1 MPQAQRDLVIILA
14 LSVPVYVFL
23 VWLDAFDLFFKYSRS
38 HEDYQLDELVALV
51 FFIGLAAIVFSARR
65 INDLRKEMQER
76 RAAESEAQ
84 RLARH
89 DALTGLPNRRRF
101 LEEFNSRV
109 SNVGANERC
118 AMFVLDLDYF
128 KPINDLYGHRLG
140 DEVLRV
146 VAQRLSEI
154 VEDQG
159 MVARLG
165 GDEFGIVMT
174 VAEDD
179 DDLTLR
185 VARRIVHEIPR
196 PINLA
201 SLSLDVGASVGISM
215 YDKSHE
221 GGEEA
226 YRENSA
232 VETVLRQADIPMYRA
247 KTEGRGGYH
256 YFDSKMDERLQQ
268 RVRLEREI
276 KGALERGEIV
286 PHYQALVDLHTR
298 ETVGYELLARWQH
311 PTMGVIE
318 PEVFIPI
325 AEDTGAIGALTDVK
339 RLEEAKVTLKSLR
352 NLGVRIALDDF
363 GTGYSGLHHLRELQL
378 DTIKIDQSFVT
389 DMLKDAEDEKL
400 VEAIVSLGR
409 VLGLRTTAEGIET
422 KDVLDKLVALGCDT
436 GQGFLFGRPEPMTAA
451 AVTEELTRRSA

>member
-1 MPQAQRDLVIILA
+1 
-14 LSVPVYVFL
+14 
-23 VWLDAFDLFFKYSRS
+23 
-38 HEDYQLDELVALV
+38 
-51 FFIGLAAIVFSARR
+51 
-65 INDLRKEMQER
+65 
-76 RAAESEAQ
+76 
-84 RLARH
+84 
-89 DALTGLPNRRRF
+89 
-101 LEEFNSRV
+101 
-109 SNVGANERC
+109 
-118 AMFVLDLDYF
+118 
-128 KPINDLYGHRLG
+128 
-140 DEVLRV
+140 
-146 VAQRLSEI
+146 
-154 VEDQG
+154 

-179 DDLTLR
+179 DDLSLR
-185 VARRIVHEIPR
+185 VARRIVHDIPK

-201 SLSLDVGASVGISM
+201 SLSLDVRASVGISM

-226 YRENSA
+226 HRENSA
-232 VETVLRQADIPMYRA
+232 VETVLRQADMAMYRA
-247 KTEGRGGYH
+247 KTEGRGGYR

-286 PHYQALVDLHTR
+286 PIYLSVNLSPRQFADP
-298 ETVGYELLARWQH
+298 LLAQRVL
-311 PTMGVIE
+311 GIL
-318 PEVFIPI
+318 
-325 AEDTGAIGALTDVK
+325 AEAGFPPRRLELEITETAVVK

-389 DMLKDAEDEKL
+389 DMLKDSEDEKL

-409 VLGLRTTAEGIET
+409 VLGLRTTAEGIERN
-422 KDVLDKLVALGCDT
+422 DVLDTLVALGCDPDRA
-436 GQGFLFGRPEPMTAA
+436 FCSAGRS
-451 AVTEELTRRSA
+451 LRRLPP